1 MSSRTRARARCQ
13 RCKGSATLELVVVAP
28 ALLSLLLLVVA
39 AGRVA
44 AAEGQVDGAARDAA
58 RAASLQRAEGPAKA
72 AAHDAAAAS
81 LTANHVTCR
90 SMTVRVAGSFRTP
103 AGSPAAVQVTVG
115 CSVALGDI
123 GLPGLPGVKMLSADY
138 TAVLD
143 TYRGR

>member
-1 MSSRTRARARCQ
+1 VSSRTRARPRYQ
-13 RCKGSATLELVVVAP
+13 RCTGSATLELVVIAP
-28 ALLSLLLLVVA
+28 ALLALLLLVVA

-44 AAEGQVDGAARDAA
+44 TAEGQVDGAARDAA
-58 RAASLQRAEGPAKA
+58 RAASLQRFAASAEA
-72 AAHDAAAAS
+72 AAHDTAAAS

-115 CSVALGDI
+115 CTVALGDI
-123 GLPGLPGVKMLSADY
+123 GLPGLPGAKTLTADY